1 MNAHEK
7 GKLLIRTFELLHS
20 KLMDEPIEQDELE
33 SLRSGLGAVAISEPD
48 VEIASIFAYAVQ
60 AVLLSYPHPG
70 RNHQFY
76 GHIQNLFDEVKERVR
91 NLGEDKK
98 AIFGWNIPLKKEF

>member
-7 GKLLIRTFELLHS
+7 GKLLIRTFELLQS
-20 KLMDEPIEQDELE
+20 KLMDEPIEQEELE

-48 VEIASIFAYAVQ
+48 VEIASIFAFAVQ
-60 AVLLSYPHPG
+60 GVLLTYPHPG

-76 GHIQNLFDEVKERVR
+76 KPIQDLFDEVRERVR

-98 AIFGWNIPLKKEF
+98 AVIGWNIPLKKEL